1 MNLGEKYTGALYTI
15 HTTSWVTLNLF
26 QNKMFAKKRR
36 DIRICIKISETDTS
50 KLKDVNQ
57 QRGEDEEKE
66 AFFPQRS

>member
-1 MNLGEKYTGALYTI
+1 MHMYENFWI
-15 HTTSWVTLNLF
+15 
-26 QNKMFAKKRR
+26 
-36 DIRICIKISETDTS
+36 DTS